1 MHPSVCALRRIQ
13 RPVCGA
19 RIALRALK
27 HTCVLRPLRYR
38 EAVKTGA
45 VSEGRSYAF
54 YRRTGDNKRS
64 DGRLPHEK
72 QLSPP
77 QAALDSAAPCR
88 GAFQAADASKAGKTN
103 TARNTAVPGC
113 IVLYRDP
120 GQGVLIRKSLR
131 QTADGTSPPMGG
143 NLAPRRRTL
152 PAQIVLEGCCVKF
165 NHLRAVKKQWITG
178 GCACAGQPDRRQR
191 RPQRER

>member
-1 MHPSVCALRRIQ
+1 MQGKVLRNFTGYPRREPAMHPSVCALRRIQ

-54 YRRTGDNKRS
+54 YRRAGDNKRS

-88 GAFQAADASKAGKTN
+88 GAFPCGSHPQSRQNKYSPEHGGSGLYCFVPRPRSGGPYSEITEANGRRDKPAHGGKPGTEAPHAA
-103 TARNTAVPGC
+103 
-113 IVLYRDP
+113 
-120 GQGVLIRKSLR
+120 
-131 QTADGTSPPMGG
+131 SP
-143 NLAPRRRTL
+143 N
-152 PAQIVLEGCCVKF
+152 
-165 NHLRAVKKQWITG
+165 
-178 GCACAGQPDRRQR
+178 CAGGPLR
-191 RPQRER
+191 

>member
-1 MHPSVCALRRIQ
+1 MKGKILLHTCCGVCASHCVRVLKEDGWEPTLFFFNPNIYPHEEYLRRKAAVHPSGCALRRIQ

-27 HTCVLRPLRYR
+27 HTCVLRPLHYR

-88 GAFQAADASKAGKTN
+88 GGFGGTAARKAPLQGELSAS
-103 TARNTAVPGC
+103 
-113 IVLYRDP
+113 
-120 GQGVLIRKSLR
+120 
-131 QTADGTSPPMGG
+131 AD
-143 NLAPRRRTL
+143 
-152 PAQIVLEGCCVKF
+152 
-165 NHLRAVKKQWITG
+165 
-178 GCACAGQPDRRQR
+178 
-191 RPQRER
+191 